1 MMGEIKIPFFLTR
14 RYLQHGNKWTLF
26 LIVVL
31 MSIAFINLVFVTSLF
46 NGIIESSNNQVINT
60 NTGHIIMMP
69 HDGSDVIEDSGAAV
83 DKILKTGG
91 VVAASP
97 QFFVPGRISY
107 NKIGG
112 NWQILA
118 IDPSMEKK
126 VTNVHAKMISGAYLE
141 DGDTDKIIIGRQIA
155 GGDDIEMNAV
165 SFRGAKVGEKVT
177 LSVQG
182 ITREFT
188 IKGIFYTK
196 FIDTDLRAFI
206 SRRALEEMIPQLKD
220 ACSNINIRISRNG
233 DEKRLAGILGQSA
246 DGGTFHTWKEVA
258 GFMESVTESFGV
270 INALM
275 TMVGMMIAAVTI
287 FIVIYVDIS
296 SKRQEIGVLRAIGI
310 KPYLIRFSYV
320 LQSVVYSLLGVL
332 LGGAVFFFIIVP
344 YMEKHPFEMPI
355 GDAVLV
361 VNHANFAFRSA
372 LIVVVGTVSGFI
384 PAFIITRQKL
394 LDSIFNR

>member
-1 MMGEIKIPFFLTR
+1 MMDEVKIPFFLVR
-14 RYLQHGNKWTLF
+14 RYLQHGNKWTLS
-26 LIVVL
+26 LIIVL

-60 NTGHIIMMP
+60 STGHIIMMP
-69 HDGSDVIEDSGAAV
+69 SDGNDIIKDPDAAIEE
-83 DKILKTGG
+83 IIKTGG
-91 VVAASP
+91 VTAASP
-97 QFFVPGRISY
+97 QLFVPGRISY
-107 NKIGG
+107 KKISG

-126 VTNVHAKMISGAYLE
+126 VTNIHSKMISGTYLE
-141 DGDTDKIIIGRQIA
+141 DSDTDQIIIGRQIA
-155 GGDDIEMNAV
+155 GGDDIEMNAM

-177 LSVQG
+177 LSLHG

-188 IKGIFYTK
+188 IRGIFYTK

-206 SRRALEEMIPQLKD
+206 SRRALEDMMPQYKK
-220 ACSNINIRISRNG
+220 AYSNINIRIDKNG
-233 DEKRLAGILGQSA
+233 EEKRIAGVLQQRAG
-246 DGGTFHTWKEVA
+246 GGTFHTWKEVA
-258 GFMESVTESFGV
+258 GFMESVTESFDV

-310 KPYLIRFSYV
+310 KPYLIRLSYV
-320 LQSVVYSLLGVL
+320 LQSVVYSLFGVL
-332 LGGAVFFFIIVP
+332 LGGAVFFFAIVP
-344 YMEKHPFEMPI
+344 YMESHPFEMPI

-361 VNHANFAFRSA
+361 VNHADYVFRSV
-372 LIVVVGTVSGFI
+372 LIIAVGIVSGLI